1 MIRTGLLIWMTEY
14 YTGTK
19 YRPVKTVAQS
29 STTGHGTNVIQGL
42 AISMEATAVPALIIV
57 AGILF
62 TLLALLEG
70 SNLIIAYC
78 VGIFTFLAG
87 LICNLMVGAT
97 NKARDEG
104 DDKLFATLHRISV
117 VLTISVLLTNLLWIF
132 IV

>member
-1 MIRTGLLIWMTEY
+1 MLLTQVLISGLVC
-14 YTGTK
+14 G
-19 YRPVKTVAQS
+19 
-29 STTGHGTNVIQGL
+29 
-42 AISMEATAVPALIIV
+42 LIIFQSAFVAPTVFRDLPEESRPIILRSLFPKLFKSISV
-57 AGILF
+57 AGIIF

-78 VGIFTFLAG
+78 VGMFTFLAC

-97 NKARDEG
+97 NKARDDG

-117 VLTISVLLTNLLWIF
+117 VLTMSVLLTNLLWIL